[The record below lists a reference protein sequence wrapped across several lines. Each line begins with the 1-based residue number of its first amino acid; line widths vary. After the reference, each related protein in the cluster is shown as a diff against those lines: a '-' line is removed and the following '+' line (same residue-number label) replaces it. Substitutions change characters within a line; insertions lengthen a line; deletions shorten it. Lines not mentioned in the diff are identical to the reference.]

1 MLAEA
6 SGQGERGRA
15 HAVGDH
21 EDEVPLGGGRVAVMP
36 VAIPVAGAGL
46 LSVLH
51 PDGDDYDGGRGQQGP
66 DEEAELADAR
76 GSGSFAVAVVI
87 GSSGAVAGE

>member
-1 MLAEA
+1 MLTEA
-6 SGQGERGRA
+6 ARQGERGRA

-21 EDEVPLGGGRVAVMP
+21 EDEVPLGGGRVVVVS
-36 VAIPVAGAGL
+36 VAMSVVGAGL
-46 LSVLH
+46 LSVLD
-51 PDGDDYDGGRGQQGP
+51 PDGDDDNGGRGQQGP